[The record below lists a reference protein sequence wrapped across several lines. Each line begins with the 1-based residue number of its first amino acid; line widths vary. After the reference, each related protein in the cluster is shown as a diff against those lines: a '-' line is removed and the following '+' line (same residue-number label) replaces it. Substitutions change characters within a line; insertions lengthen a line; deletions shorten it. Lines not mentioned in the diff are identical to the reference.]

1 MQGRLKASALAY
13 AILISLVI
21 SLITLSVIMAFGLH
35 QKRMADIGDMHRSA
49 RNADSGILLLLTDE
63 QLASSGPV
71 QNDLFADGLDTVR
84 LERRPW
90 GAYQVLIS
98 QAGCGRHQAL
108 KVVLSGSVMG
118 DSMVTLWLADQ
129 GRPLSLC
136 GNTRIVGTCHLPKAG
151 VKRAYIEGKNFVG
164 DRLIFGQQLTSGS
177 SVPEMLPI
185 TFEDH
190 LLEGQE
196 KLIFEEMDVFTI
208 DRSFNTPTLLISST
222 EDIQLDGADFSGNLL
237 VISETAIYV
246 GRNTKL
252 SRCML
257 QAPKVTV
264 ESGFVGDVQI
274 YGDSVELEE
283 GVRLDYPSGIYAIN
297 PERGHDVLIGEESTV
312 IGQVLMGEPS
322 GGKGL
327 LRIAKDAR
335 VYGIVTNQ
343 GLTELKG
350 SVHGQLMTSGF
361 TLRTPSSTYDNHL
374 LNATISNEELPP
386 EFVGC
391 IRNGSLQRSIT
402 QLQ

>member
-21 SLITLSVIMAFGLH
+21 SLITLSMIMAFGLH
-35 QKRMADIGDMHRSA
+35 GKRMADIGDMHRAA
-49 RNADSGILLLLTDE
+49 RNADSGILLLLVDG
-63 QLASSGPV
+63 QLASSGPM
-71 QNDLFADGLDTVR
+71 QNDLFGDGRDTVR

-90 GAYQVLIS
+90 GAYQILVS
-98 QAGCGRHQAL
+98 KARSGRHEAM
-108 KVVLSGSVMG
+108 KIVLAGSVMG

-151 VKRAYIEGKNFVG
+151 VRRAYIEGKNFVG
-164 DRLIFGQQLTSGS
+164 DRLISGQQLTSGS
-177 SVPEMLPI
+177 TVPEMLP
-185 TFEDH
+185 TAFTEH
-190 LLEGQE
+190 VQEGQE
-196 KLIFEEMDVFTI
+196 KLVFEEMDMFTI
-208 DRSFNTPTLLISST
+208 DRSFNLPMLVITSM
-222 EDIQLDGADFSGNLL
+222 EDIQLIGVTLSGNML
-237 VISETAIYV
+237 ITSETAIHV
-246 GRNTKL
+246 GRNSKL

-257 QAPKVTV
+257 HAPKVTV
-264 ESGFVGDVQI
+264 ESGFIGDVQI
-274 YGDSVELEE
+274 YGDSVELES

-297 PERGHDVLIGEESTV
+297 PDRGHDVLIGEESTV
-312 IGQVLMGEPS
+312 IGQVLMGKPS

-335 VYGIVTNQ
+335 VYGIVTNL
-343 GLTELKG
+343 GFTELKG

-374 LNATISNEELPP
+374 LDATISHEELPP

-391 IRNGSLQRSIT
+391 IRNGSLHRSIT